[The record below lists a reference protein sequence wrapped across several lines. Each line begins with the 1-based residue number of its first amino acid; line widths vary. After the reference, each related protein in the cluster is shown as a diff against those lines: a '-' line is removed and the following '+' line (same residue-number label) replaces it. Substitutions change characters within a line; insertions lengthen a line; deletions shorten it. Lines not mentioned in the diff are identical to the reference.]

1 MRVTEKGQVTI
12 PAHIREQMGLLPNTA
27 VEFKVVRGKVV
38 IEKIRTGGRGTRIV
52 DRLRGTATK
61 GLSTEDIMALT
72 RG

>member
-1 MRVTEKGQVTI
+1 
-12 PAHIREQMGLLPNTA
+12 MGLLPNTA

-38 IEKIRTGGRGTRIV
+38 IEKVRTGGRGAHIV
-52 DRLRGTATK
+52 ERLRGTATK